1 MSTVSVSPQVRHFAV
16 PASSFGIVLGMAGL
30 SNCWR
35 FAHVVW
41 GVDARIGEALFTLT
55 ALLWLVLLVGY
66 ATKWMRDHDDA
77 MTEFE
82 HPIHCCFIGLVPVST
97 VLVGAWVATWSDS
110 AGAALVLL
118 GAAGQL
124 GFSTYRSG
132 ALLRGGR
139 KHEDTTAVMYLPTVA
154 GNFVSSIALSSIGYA
169 DAAKLF
175 FGAGLFSWLAL
186 ESVITHRLYT
196 SEPLAHAI
204 RPTLGIQLA
213 PPAVASIAY
222 LSISHN
228 SIDMVFLGLFGYA
241 VLQLL
246 LLSRL
251 LHWFVET
258 GFSAGYWAFSFG
270 ATALVLASM
279 HAASVHAHPAVD
291 VLALPLFVL
300 LNVAILALFVATLRL
315 LLLGKLFM
323 K

>member
-1 MSTVSVSPQVRHFAV
+1 MSTVSVSPQVHHFSV

-41 GVDARIGEALFTLT
+41 GTNALIGEALSALT
-55 ALLWLVLLVGY
+55 AMLWAALLAGY
-66 ATKWMRDHDDA
+66 AMKWLRDRDEA
-77 MTEFE
+77 IREFE
-82 HPIHCCFIGLVPVST
+82 HPVQCCFIGLVPVST
-97 VLVGAWVATWSDS
+97 LLVGIWVFTWSDTT
-110 AGAALVLL
+110 GTALVML

-139 KHEDTTAVMYLPTVA
+139 TQLDTTPVMYLPTVA
-154 GNFVSSIALSSIGYA
+154 GNFVSAIALSSLGYM

-196 SEPLAHAI
+196 AEPLEHVI
-204 RPTLGIQLA
+204 RPTMGIQLA
-213 PPAVASIAY
+213 PPAVASVAY
-222 LSISHN
+222 LSLTHN
-228 SIDMVFLGLFGYA
+228 SVDTVFMALFGYG

-246 LLSRL
+246 LLTRL
-251 LHWFVET
+251 LPWFVET
-258 GFSAGYWAFSFG
+258 GFSPSYWAFSFG

-279 HAASVHAHPAVD
+279 HAASLHAHPVVD
-291 VLALPLFVL
+291 VLAFPLFVL
-300 LNVAILALFVATLRL
+300 LNLAILGLFLATVRL
-315 LLLGKLFM
+315 LLLGRLFM

>member
-1 MSTVSVSPQVRHFAV
+1 MSTVSVSPQVHHFSV

-41 GVDARIGEALFTLT
+41 GTNALIGEALSALT
-55 ALLWLVLLVGY
+55 AMLWAALLAGY
-66 ATKWMRDHDDA
+66 AMKWLRDRDEA
-77 MTEFE
+77 IREFE
-82 HPIHCCFIGLVPVST
+82 HPVQCCFIGLVPVST
-97 VLVGAWVATWSDS
+97 LLVGIWVFTWSDTT
-110 AGAALVLL
+110 GTALVML

-139 KHEDTTAVMYLPTVA
+139 TQLDTTPVMYLPTVA
-154 GNFVSSIALSSIGYA
+154 GNFGYM

-196 SEPLAHAI
+196 AEPLEHVI
-204 RPTLGIQLA
+204 RPTMGIQLA
-213 PPAVASIAY
+213 PPAVASVAY
-222 LSISHN
+222 LSLTHN
-228 SIDMVFLGLFGYA
+228 SVDTVFLALFGYG

-246 LLSRL
+246 LLTRL
-251 LHWFVET
+251 LPWFVET
-258 GFSAGYWAFSFG
+258 GFSPSYWAFSFG

-279 HAASVHAHPAVD
+279 HAASLHAHPVVD
-291 VLALPLFVL
+291 VLAFPLFVL
-300 LNVAILALFVATLRL
+300 LNLAILGLFLATVRL
-315 LLLGKLFM
+315 LLLGRLFM